1 MSLIELIFS
10 TEQSRDAIEK
20 AIAELANS
28 TNIPHFE
35 RLLKESRNG
44 HYSFK
49 IALKDII
56 DNAILKA
63 KFMEINVEFLEGKLN
78 RIIISD
84 DCIHGFEN
92 INVKDATNPMKWGTS
107 RPGQKDDH
115 ETSEYGKGLKS
126 GSCFL
131 ANVMHIVTRSVK
143 DDIVSLC
150 EVKCNF
156 DEMASRLNV
165 LDSYRTDVITID
177 PIAYKTLHPFET
189 GSSIMLSEMR
199 LIEDMQFTSN
209 EECIAI
215 IRELVAEA
223 FSDIIEKRYNEEG
236 FVIHVNGVPIVPEH
250 DKYHGILQHPFCE
263 TQMVTSTIVAGNIH
277 LPNPKIMVKIE
288 LSDKLNQQYIAKQI
302 EKKSKR
308 VSKNTLSAKPKQK
321 PEINSYPKYYI
332 VTPMNTEKI
341 KKDNKDNKE
350 KISMQE
356 TTTSHDKKEYEKM
369 IIDENCYKKTIR
381 STSTFG
387 SDLEDSHH
395 FKSSLRIKRDGRN
408 YGDIEL
414 VNLLN
419 SVSGDGWVNHIY
431 HQLDY
436 MSKELNRFVGICSNK
451 QINPKKE
458 NCIMATIRKLVR
470 THNTFLD
477 KRKLCGEDSSEN
489 DDNSD
494 TNSVVS
500 TSTSI
505 SDITMSSS
513 IRSTKRPKSVK
524 KTQQPIVIIQ
534 TQPTLPTASPSA
546 SISPVPSSSSS
557 SLSLSSAANIAS
569 DNAITE
575 NVSAIMYSSSEPSVV
590 SQTIQRQLEES
601 IENAANM
608 ITNLLP
614 TTEPDEANIHMHIQ
628 PNGSSTDQEDDNTHI
643 GAVSRNTLRR
653 SNVQYGTIT
662 NQDRTYLSC
671 KDALIQLNNLSLFGT
686 ENPSINIVDDLMDV
700 LHDIVRQ
707 KGKHLYIIDLL
718 KRCMTHGVTED
729 TRVVGGS
736 KLAEIHS
743 KYINEDD
750 IEL

>member
-1 MSLIELIFS
+1 MSLIDFILFAD
-10 TEQSRDAIEK
+10 QPRDVIEK

-63 KFMEINVEFLEGKLN
+63 KCMEINVEFLEGKLN

-92 INVKDATNPMKWGTS
+92 INEKGATNPMNWGTS

-126 GSCFL
+126 GSSFL

-156 DEMASRLNV
+156 DEMASRPNV
-165 LDSYRTDVITID
+165 LDSYRTVVTEID
-177 PIAYKTLHPFET
+177 PIAYKNLHPFET
-189 GSSIMLSEMR
+189 GSSVILSEMR

-209 EECIAI
+209 EECITI
-215 IRELVAEA
+215 IRELVSEA
-223 FSDIIEKRYNEEG
+223 FSDIIEKRSNEEG
-236 FVIHVNGVPIVPEH
+236 FVIHVNGVPIVPED

-263 TQMVTSTIVAGNIH
+263 MQMVTSTIVAGNIH

-288 LSDKLNQQYIAKQI
+288 LSDKLNQQYIAKQL

-308 VSKNTLSAKPKQK
+308 VSKNTLSSKQK
-321 PEINSYPKYYI
+321 QTPEINSYPKYYI
-332 VTPMNTEKI
+332 VTPMIPEKD
-341 KKDNKDNKE
+341 KKEKKDNKE
-350 KISMQE
+350 KISMRE
-356 TTTSHDKKEYEKM
+356 TTTISDKNDYEQM
-369 IIDENCYKKTIR
+369 TRDETCYKKTIR

-387 SDLEDSHH
+387 SDLENTHQ

-419 SVSGDGWVNHIY
+419 SVSGDGWINHIY

-477 KRKLCGEDSSEN
+477 KRKLCGEDSSDN
-489 DDNSD
+489 DYNSD

-513 IRSTKRPKSVK
+513 IKSIKRSKPIK
-524 KTQQPIVIIQ
+524 KTQQPIVIIPV
-534 TQPTLPTASPSA
+534 QPALPTASSTPNA
-546 SISPVPSSSSS
+546 SISPSSTSSA
-557 SLSLSSAANIAS
+557 LSLSSSANIAS
-569 DNAITE
+569 DNAIAE
-575 NVSAIMYSSSEPSVV
+575 NLSGMHLESEVPIISS
-590 SQTIQRQLEES
+590 TIQRQLEES
-601 IENAANM
+601 IENA
-608 ITNLLP
+608 TNTISDLLP
-614 TTEPDEANIHMHIQ
+614 TTDPDENIHMHLQ
-628 PNGSSTDQEDDNTHI
+628 PIGSSRDQEDDNTHI
-643 GAVSRNTLRR
+643 EAVSRNTLRR

-671 KDALIQLNNLSLFGT
+671 KDALIQLNNLSLYGT

-707 KGKHLYIIDLL
+707 KGKHLYMIDLL
-718 KRCMTHGVTED
+718 KRCMTHGVTD
-729 TRVVGGS
+729 DARVVGGS